1 MDNLKFIKSVYKT
14 NLTCSG
20 IDTVDAQNFPTTYF
34 TPLLPSS
41 GSCIK
46 IVNSQEARTT
56 YNLKTVLQI
65 VNSVFIS
72 SSEVLQEQLIIL
84 QEQLI

>member
-14 NLTCSG
+14 NLTCTV

-41 GSCIK
+41 GSLIK
-46 IVNSQEARTT
+46 IGNSKEARTI
-56 YNLKTVLQI
+56 YNLKAILQI
-65 VNSVFIS
+65 IKSVFIS
-72 SSEVLQEQLIIL
+72 SNEVLQEQ
-84 QEQLI
+84 